1 MDIMNMKNYLL
12 KYVCIFYYI
21 IMFIFFRFNP
31 YYVKVLSSLLVTGQ
45 ILQEV
50 YQPYET
56 HLDYMLQFMVD
67 NNLFGM
73 DFLYTNTIIV
83 YKIIYSFIVSISSS
97 YSWMC

>member
-1 MDIMNMKNYLL
+1 M
-12 KYVCIFYYI
+12 
-21 IMFIFFRFNP
+21 
-31 YYVKVLSSLLVTGQ
+31 KVLSSLLVTGQ

-73 DFLYTNTIIV
+73 DFLYTNTILV